1 MCMGIMST
9 IKDINENSQ
18 RKRPCLNGEEKRLSK
33 EMSLGTASDRN
44 MEN

>member
-9 IKDINENSQ
+9 IKGISENPQ
-18 RKRPCLNGEEKRLSK
+18 RKRPCLNREEKRLSK
-33 EMSLGTASDRN
+33 EMSLGPASDRN